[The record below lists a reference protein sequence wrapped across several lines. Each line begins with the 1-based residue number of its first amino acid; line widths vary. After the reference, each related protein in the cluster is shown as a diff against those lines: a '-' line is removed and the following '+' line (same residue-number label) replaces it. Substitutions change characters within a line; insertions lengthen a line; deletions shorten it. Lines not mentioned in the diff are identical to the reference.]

1 MPWTLRIAA
10 IGAIVQVD
18 GGALTAAQRNLVTA
32 AWRDAVADDM
42 GRVDAVV
49 TPLLG
54 VDDAAMLADL
64 SQRVTLAAID
74 ARRGEVWML
83 HAAGLALD
91 DGRVVALVGP
101 SGRGKTTAAMTLGRA
116 FGYVSDETVAIDL
129 AGRVWPYRKPL
140 SVIDDPAAPKHQ
152 RTPTDAGM
160 RALPDAPLQLAAVVL
175 LDRRSDA
182 PEEPVIE
189 EVDLGDALA
198 DLVEQT
204 SYLPSLETPLQL
216 LAGHLARVGGVQRV
230 IYREASSLVDVLP
243 ALARGPAVA
252 PAGVPAGALAG
263 VPAGALAGTP
273 AGMPAGALVGTH
285 VGAPAGTASLGAV
298 PPDED
303 APSLAPDV
311 PGYFRTPTE
320 DAVALVDPDRIAIL
334 QVDAEGAG
342 TVRVLA
348 GVAPA
353 LWRAARG
360 ASVDQLVAA
369 AVDAYGTPGSA
380 RDAAV
385 LVGAALAQLVE
396 AGLIEHRLPRWRI
409 ESTVP
414 WVDSGDR
421 VVLLPPSGDGL
432 ARALDPSGTIIW
444 RELYERGPIAVD
456 ALADAVAEVA
466 GVSTDDVMPTLP
478 PFLGELADVGVARL
492 A

>member
-1 MPWTLRIAA
+1 MPWTLRVAA
-10 IGAIVQVD
+10 IGATVQID
-18 GGALTAAQRNLVTA
+18 GEALTPAQRDLVTS
-32 AWRDAVADDM
+32 AWRDAVAAD
-42 GRVDAVV
+42 GESVDAIV
-49 TPLLG
+49 TPLLD
-54 VDDAAMLADL
+54 VDDAQMLADL

-101 SGRGKTTAAMTLGRA
+101 SGRGKTTAAMTLGRT

-140 SVIDDPAAPKHQ
+140 SVIDDPAAPKVQ

-160 RALPDAPLQLAAVVL
+160 RALPEAPLRLAGVIL
-175 LDRRSDA
+175 LDRRADA
-182 PEEPVIE
+182 PDVPVIE
-189 EVDLGDALA
+189 EIDLGDALA

-243 ALARGPAVA
+243 ALAGGASAGSVPVSAV
-252 PAGVPAGALAG
+252 
-263 VPAGALAGTP
+263 
-273 AGMPAGALVGTH
+273 
-285 VGAPAGTASLGAV
+285 SR
-298 PPDED
+298 DED
-303 APSLAPDV
+303 AAPLAPDV
-311 PGYFRTPTE
+311 PGYFRTPTG
-320 DAVALVDPDRIAIL
+320 DAVALADPDRIAVV

-353 LWRAARG
+353 LWRAANG

-369 AVDAYGTPGSA
+369 AVDAYGTPGSE
-380 RDAAV
+380 RDAAA

-421 VVLLPPSGDGL
+421 VVLLPPDGDGL

-444 RELYERGPIAVD
+444 RVLDERGAMAVD
-456 ALADAVAEVA
+456 ALADAVAETA
-466 GVSTDDVMPTLP
+466 GVPAADVMSTLA
-478 PFLGELADVGVARL
+478 PFLGELADVGAARL